1 MVKVIKDGKTYDT
14 VTATLLHYRE
24 GCGGDRYQGLYQ
36 TRDGEFFFWEY
47 DSGEGWGNIDPA
59 TNEAAYKWIEEH
71 ANHLLKQ
78 YFPDGRGADA
88 TVLPK
93 KFEQVMKR
101 SRQRSSTVA
110 GGTLLSSDAK
120 QATLSFPEHMFNKL
134 NLAAVEK
141 GSLSPR
147 WCANA
152 CAALSVGL
160 KWHLSE
166 RLMIPLPTT

>member
-36 TRDGEFFFWEY
+36 TRDGEFFFWDY

-120 QATLSFPEHMFNKL
+120 QATLSFPAYMFNKL

-141 GSLSPR
+141 GVSFSEMVR
-147 WCANA
+147 QCVRT
-152 CAALSVGL
+152 ALGGPEVAP
-160 KWHLSE
+160 E
-166 RLMIPLPTT
+166 